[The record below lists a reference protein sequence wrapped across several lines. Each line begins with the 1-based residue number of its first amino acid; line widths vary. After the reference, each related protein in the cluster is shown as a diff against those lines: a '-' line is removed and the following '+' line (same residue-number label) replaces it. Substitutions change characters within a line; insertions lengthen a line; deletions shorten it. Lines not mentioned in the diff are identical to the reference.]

1 PNTSPFAISVGATTN
16 NVHLQYSAFTNITR
30 FGPSAAAYD
39 DVAEFSSRGPGIFG
53 DPKPEL
59 MAVGSYGFTP
69 ADVTVKIL
77 QAKKNDANNDGA
89 FALFGGTSMAAPMVA
104 GTAALVVGDMKGRG
118 EPVNPFEVKSR
129 LMSTAKDLKND
140 PFVQGS
146 GRVDA
151 LTAIELGRGK
161 AGRFSAYTEST
172 VRNVLLALSP
182 ALQSYNSTLAIIDS
196 GYPTVPASLPSV
208 IGAEHPESRWF
219 AGHVEQGDI
228 SKTRIVVE
236 NPSKKDLKV
245 EVSSTIEKLVARY
258 EIQNS
263 TALFAVDSTH
273 SDKKYGYAPTYHDI
287 KEIAGELPD
296 SDLMVARVNFPFN
309 SFLNSTELFA
319 DHLRIASIYAYDWH
333 DSNGDRKVAFGE
345 TTMINRGGSW
355 GTTQEVRVGDPVAK
369 FKGTPVVGVYPV
381 PTVFSFWRGDRLI
394 NSTSMNYTLTIE
406 FYKRLPNPDVLLDRA
421 QLTVPAEGKA
431 SVGATAIARGSALP
445 GIYYGEILFKGP
457 KHSILM
463 PVSYIVT
470 TKPVPKDVPV
480 VISPGKMYGPEIE
493 ASLGLRPNGYVGGL
507 SDMLSRYSA
516 GDWRSY
522 YFSVKDPT
530 ITSMS
535 VKASWPHNSTSINAM
550 AFGPD
555 GRLVASSVPA
565 GVFQEFAGW
574 ASNDWLG
581 TSAVSEGGAFFF
593 SQNSGGNSTTLYVPV
608 NQTGIYAVLM
618 HNTLFHGES
627 LYEPVTVEAKFST
640 LLPDSTPPRIALDL
654 PRHVGGRL
662 SVPVEI
668 DDANPAGFSYS
679 IDGRPVPLAGSDLLL
694 DGAGLAEGPHLLTVE
709 SADTVGHRSMFA
721 SEFIVDRTPPF
732 ADISI
737 LYENG
742 TRAPASEDIYLARGS
757 ALLWNV
763 TDANGVL
770 ATRVRL
776 PGANATDAQHE
787 FRPDLADGQ
796 YALAIAS
803 ADEAGNKLERE
814 WKLVMDSTAPAAAMR
829 FSGGEIKGTAKVEID
844 VKDANAKSALLVIGH
859 KAVDVTGMKEY
870 QLDTAGLADGRYE
883 AKLVAL
889 DAAGNAGT
897 ATAAVVVAN
906 VMPLVGIA
914 TALGIAG
921 GLVAG
926 AAVAWT
932 VAKRRSGKS

>member
-1 PNTSPFAISVGATTN
+1 
-16 NVHLQYSAFTNITR
+16 
-30 FGPSAAAYD
+30 
-39 DVAEFSSRGPGIFG
+39 
-53 DPKPEL
+53 
-59 MAVGSYGFTP
+59 
-69 ADVTVKIL
+69 
-77 QAKKNDANNDGA
+77 
-89 FALFGGTSMAAPMVA
+89 
-104 GTAALVVGDMKGRG
+104 
-118 EPVNPFEVKSR
+118 
-129 LMSTAKDLKND
+129 
-140 PFVQGS
+140 
-146 GRVDA
+146 
-151 LTAIELGRGK
+151 
-161 AGRFSAYTEST
+161 
-172 VRNVLLALSP
+172 
-182 ALQSYNSTLAIIDS
+182 LQSYNSTLAIIDS
-196 GYPTVPASLPSV
+196 GHAGSVPANLPSV
-208 IGAEHPESRWF
+208 IGADHPESRWF
-219 AGHVEQGDI
+219 AGQIEQGGT
-228 SKTRIVVE
+228 SETRIVIE

-263 TALFAVDSTH
+263 TALFSVDSTH
-273 SDKKYGYAPTYHDI
+273 SEKKYGYAPTYYDI

-296 SDLMVARVNFPFN
+296 SDLMVARVNFPFT

-319 DHLRIASIYAYDWH
+319 DHLRIASVYAYDWH
-333 DSNGDRKVAFGE
+333 DDNGDRKVAFGE
-345 TTMINRGGSW
+345 MTLINRGGSW
-355 GTTQEVRVGDPVAK
+355 GTTQEVRVGDPAAK
-369 FKGTPVVGVYPV
+369 FKGAPVVGVYPV

-394 NSTSMNYTLTIE
+394 NSTSMNYTLTLE
-406 FYKRLPNPDVLLDRA
+406 FYKRLPNPDVQLDRT
-421 QLTVPAEGKA
+421 QLTVPAEGEA
-431 SVGATAIARGSALP
+431 SIGATAAARDDALS

-457 KHSILM
+457 KHSVMM

-480 VISPGKMYGPEIE
+480 VISPGEKYGPEIE
-493 ASLGLRPNGYVGGL
+493 GSLGLRPNGYVGGL

-593 SQNSGGNSTTLYVPV
+593 SQNSGGNSTALYVPV
-608 NQTGIYAVLM
+608 NQTGTYAVLM

-654 PRHVGGRL
+654 PGYVGGRL
-662 SVPVEI
+662 SVPVAIE
-668 DDANPAGFSYS
+668 DANPAGFSYS
-679 IDGRPVPLAGSDLLL
+679 IDGKPVPLAGSDLVL
-694 DGAGLAEGPHLLTVE
+694 DGEGLTEGPHLLTVE
-709 SADTVGHRSMFA
+709 SADTVGHKSVFA
-721 SEFIVDRTPPF
+721 SEFIVDRTPPT
-732 ADISI
+732 ADISV

-742 TRAPASEDIYLARGS
+742 TRAPAVGEDIYLARGS
-757 ALLWNV
+757 TLLWNV

-770 ATRVRL
+770 ATRVTL
-776 PGANATDAQHE
+776 SGANATAAQHE

-803 ADEAGNKLERE
+803 ADEAGNKLDRE
-814 WKLVMDSTAPAAAMR
+814 WKLVMDSTAPAASLR
-829 FSGGEIKGTAKVEID
+829 FSGGEVKGTAMVQID
-844 VKDANAKSALLVIGH
+844 VEDANIKSALLVVGH
-859 KAVDVTGMKEY
+859 KAVDVTGMEEY
-870 QLDTAGLADGRYE
+870 QLDTVDLADGRYE

-889 DAAGNAGT
+889 DAAGNAST

-906 VMPLVGIA
+906 AASLVWIA
-914 TALGIAG
+914 AAVGIAG
-921 GLVAG
+921 GLAAG
-926 AAVAWT
+926 AAGAWT